1 MRSAF
6 KKFTALNK
14 ITIFRG
20 IGLSFL
26 FIIFYAVILYILI
39 NSPA

>member
-1 MRSAF
+1 MKSAF
-6 KKFTALNK
+6 KKLAALPK

-20 IGLSFL
+20 IGLSIF
-26 FIIFYAVILYILI
+26 FIAFYAVILYILI